1 MERKLF
7 LSTALLG
14 ASALVAGA
22 GAGLADTAQP
32 SQPVNQSPAFNPCQP
47 GGGHRYDQGPHAMSS
62 PNPTAILE
70 HADRNLG
77 RLITTL
83 QRDPNDYAGHKEQA
97 IGFLQQA
104 LSQVQAA
111 LQVAGG
117 NAQSPVQPSL

>member
-1 MERKLF
+1 MERKHF
-7 LSTALLG
+7 LSSALIG
-14 ASALVAGA
+14 ASALVAAA
-22 GAGLADTAQP
+22 GAGFADTTQP
-32 SQPVNQSPAFNPCQP
+32 SQPINQSPAYNPCQP
-47 GGGHRYDQGPHAMSS
+47 GGGHRDQGPHAMSS

-83 QRDPNDYAGHKEQA
+83 QRDPNDYEGHKEQA

-117 NAQSPVQPSL
+117 NSQSPVQSSL